1 MEIKVNRFFAKP
13 VLFLINI
20 FCINKVHLVCLG
32 YGGDF
37 ELFTELNWKEDKD
50 LDLYNDYAYQDYR
63 LWF

>member
-20 FCINKVHLVCLG
+20 FWINKVHLVCLG
-32 YGGDF
+32 YGDDF